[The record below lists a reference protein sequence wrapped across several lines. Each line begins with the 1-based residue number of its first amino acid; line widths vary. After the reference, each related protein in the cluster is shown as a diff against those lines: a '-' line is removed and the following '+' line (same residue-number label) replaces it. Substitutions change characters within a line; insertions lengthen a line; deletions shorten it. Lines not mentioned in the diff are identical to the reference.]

1 MRALGGLHLDEL
13 ADHTVVNEVED
24 LLPVDVFEH
33 VRAADADRAALRE
46 SGIHRRLDQRQ
57 RQIAFHLV
65 AAVRQHAHPQHH
77 LLQRLAVFRRDKLH
91 LRLSL
96 AGEQRVGRDTE
107 QLCQR
112 RQQRDVGEGV
122 VGFT

>member
-13 ADHTVVNEVED
+13 TDHTVVNEVED

-46 SGIHRRLDQRQ
+46 SGIHRR
-57 RQIAFHLV
+57 
-65 AAVRQHAHPQHH
+65 
-77 LLQRLAVFRRDKLH
+77 
-91 LRLSL
+91 
-96 AGEQRVGRDTE
+96 
-107 QLCQR
+107 
-112 RQQRDVGEGV
+112 QQRDVRAGV